1 MPQVEQIRSALT
13 VRHEGR
19 VPCHNDLLAAN
30 MVDDGERIWFIDY

>member
-1 MPQVEQIRSALT
+1 